1 MQVLGN
7 LIYELS
13 VFKIMH
19 KKMVR
24 LAYKIN
30 AFAMSEQKRCMKGN
44 TTQTRSN
51 TLPVYRTH
59 ESKTTQK
66 ELSLLSP
73 FTSKSFNVSVALF

>member
-1 MQVLGN
+1 MSSQKNLFQLRTEVSVDCYFTKLQKARFCVLLLSNMQVLGN

-44 TTQTRSN
+44 TT
-51 TLPVYRTH
+51 
-59 ESKTTQK
+59 
-66 ELSLLSP
+66 
-73 FTSKSFNVSVALF
+73 